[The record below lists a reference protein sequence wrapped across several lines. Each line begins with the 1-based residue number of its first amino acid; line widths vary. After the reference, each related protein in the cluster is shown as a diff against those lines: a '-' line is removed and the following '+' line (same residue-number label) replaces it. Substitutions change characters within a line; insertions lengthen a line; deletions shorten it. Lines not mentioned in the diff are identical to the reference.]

1 MAVPEASSP
10 AKSAVAEVPAAAPS
24 PLASD
29 VPNAVATVSSTDP
42 WAWVWASP
50 VPSTDVEDM
59 ALPEASSSAKSAA
72 ADPSAAAPSPLAVE
86 SPLVLAIGPSSPVA
100 VVSALALPVPSTDVE
115 KVVLPELASPS
126 KAAFAPVAAAAP
138 SPIVMESPNARAN
151 WSSTEPSAVLPA
163 SPVPSTDVEDM
174 AVPEASSPAAKSA
187 VAEVPAAAPSPLA
200 SDVPN
205 AAATVSSTDPWAWV
219 WASPVPSTD
228 VEDMALPEASSSAK
242 SAAADPSAAAPSP
255 LAVESPLALA
265 IGPSSPVAVV
275 SALAL
280 PVP

>member
-59 ALPEASSSAKSAA
+59 ALPEASSSTKSAA

-86 SPLVLAIGPSSPVA
+86 SPLALAIGPSSPVA
-100 VVSALALPVPSTDVE
+100 VVSALALPVPSTDAE
-115 KVVLPELASPS
+115 EVVLPELASPS
-126 KAAFAPVAAAAP
+126 KAASAAVKAAAP
-138 SPIVMESPNARAN
+138 SPIVTESPNARAN
-151 WSSTEPSAVLPA
+151 WSSTEPSAVLLA

-205 AAATVSSTDPWAWV
+205 AVATVSSTDPWAWV

-242 SAAADPSAAAPSP
+242 SAA
-255 LAVESPLALA
+255 
-265 IGPSSPVAVV
+265 
-275 SALAL
+275 
-280 PVP
+280 

>member
-10 AKSAVAEVPAAAPS
+10 AAKSAVAEVPAAAPS

-29 VPNAVATVSSTDP
+29 VPNAAATVSSTVPSAVVD
-42 WAWVWASP
+42 AIP
-50 VPSTDVEDM
+50 VPSTDVEDK
-59 ALPEASSSAKSAA
+59 ALPKASSSAKSAVA
-72 ADPSAAAPSPLAVE
+72 TASAAAPSPLAST
-86 SPLVLAIGPSSPVA
+86 SPKALAIGPSSPVA

-115 KVVLPELASPS
+115 EVVLPELASPS
-126 KAAFAPVAAAAP
+126 KAASAEVAAAAP

-151 WSSTEPSAVLPA
+151 WSSTEQSAVLLA

-174 AVPEASSPAAKSA
+174 ALPEASSPAKSA

-265 IGPSSPVAVV
+265 IGPSSPVAV
-275 SALAL
+275 
-280 PVP
+280 